1 MKLFCIGHKPP
12 VFTPGLPYVH
22 VSPTAYPGYQQLLVP
37 DDAYGSEFHGSV
49 LSEYTQLF
57 GLADHLARTP
67 QDQDGRLFIFQYRK
81 FLSLRP
87 GAQRSINILHAY
99 ACPQAEA
106 EALFPSRAE
115 LLSLDQQ
122 VLIGPMGTIRSM
134 AANYARFHV
143 TEDFAAFTISLS
155 RLPEFPEARCLNFI
169 NCKHLFPAPSL
180 GVVPVG
186 LFLRHMHTLRTVW
199 AHFGK
204 HFLQGRSAYQR
215 RVGGFLLER
224 LHSFLIYEEL
234 VIQKRLPLQQGSQI
248 VVSDSP
254 RITASA

>member
-1 MKLFCIGHKPP
+1 
-12 VFTPGLPYVH
+12 
-22 VSPTAYPGYQQLLVP
+22 
-37 DDAYGSEFHGSV
+37 
-49 LSEYTQLF
+49 
-57 GLADHLARTP
+57 
-67 QDQDGRLFIFQYRK
+67 
-81 FLSLRP
+81 
-87 GAQRSINILHAY
+87 
-99 ACPQAEA
+99 
-106 EALFPSRAE
+106 
-115 LLSLDQQ
+115 
-122 VLIGPMGTIRSM
+122 M

-155 RLPEFPEARCLNFI
+155 RLPEFPETRCLDFI

-186 LFLRHMHTLRTVW
+186 LFLRHMHTLRAVW

-234 VIQKRLPLQQGSQI
+234 VIQKRMSLQQGSQI

-254 RITASA
+254 RITASE